1 MANKGVQQVNTTINK
16 FSILSF
22 KRIQILL
29 MAAGTTL
36 LAACASSMGVTE
48 GGLTPCPAS
57 PNCVSTAAT
66 NSHKIEPFKLVVPAD
81 KAIDAIAEAIQKE
94 PRVAIVRKDQ
104 RYMHAEFTSA
114 VFRFVDDVEFY
125 AQDDGNLILRS
136 ASRLGYSDL
145 GANNRRAE
153 HLRELFRSKGIIQ

>member
-1 MANKGVQQVNTTINK
+1 MNTIIKK
-16 FSILSF
+16 FSTLNF
-22 KRIQILL
+22 KRIHSLL

-36 LAACASSMGVTE
+36 LIACAGSPGSIGVTD
-48 GGLTPCPAS
+48 GALMPCPAS

-81 KAIDAIAEAIQKE
+81 KAMDIIAEAIQKE
-94 PRVAIVRKDQ
+94 PRVAIVKKDQ
-104 RYMHAEFTSA
+104 RYLHAEFTSA

-136 ASRLGYSDL
+136 ASRIGYSDL
-145 GANNRRAE
+145 GTNNRRAE
-153 HLRELFRSKGIIQ
+153 HLRELFRSKSIIQ